1 MDAAEAILA
10 LDPKHVLVKGFRDGD
25 EMVDVLVR
33 ASGLEFFRQPVI
45 DTRNTHGS
53 GDTLSAAVCVFL
65 AQGQAMAD
73 AVEGAI
79 DYTRDT
85 ILRAAGWRLGEGH
98 GPVSHF

>member
-1 MDAAEAILA
+1 
-10 LDPKHVLVKGFRDGD
+10 
-25 EMVDVLVR
+25 
-33 ASGLEFFRQPVI
+33 
-45 DTRNTHGS
+45 
-53 GDTLSAAVCVFL
+53 LSAAVCVFL